1 MKCKQCGHWN
11 RCPAC
16 QGWVCEACGAELEVQ
31 GGLTQA
37 LLGICQEIANDPHV
51 DLVFSE
57 RRLRLYHALHK
68 AQAL

>member
-16 QGWVCEACGAELEVQ
+16 QGWVCEVCGADLATGTELV
-31 GGLTQA
+31 A
-37 LLGICQEIANDPHV
+37 ICQEIANDPQV
-51 DLVFSE
+51 DLVYFE